1 LKSVIEKAG
10 LMEQTEDM
18 TGYRIRKSEAII
30 EIPVVLQVSAD
41 KVIPGDGEGLEQ
53 WFENDADIEVEV

>member
-1 LKSVIEKAG
+1 
-10 LMEQTEDM
+10 MEQTEDM